1 MCSDSIYGSIGQS
14 VSTQARGTTIMHQ
27 VLLSYLS
34 WVLSMALCDPK
45 CPRWAT
51 PGQMLPLRSRDR
63 EKKKEGQ
70 IGKHDVLLTDPNQ
83 IVFVVSLLGSP
94 PWLHLLA
101 RTLTT
106 LVSQQKAR
114 ASGGQLTIPLSA
126 TKGVQ
131 ERSTITWW

>member
-1 MCSDSIYGSIGQS
+1 
-14 VSTQARGTTIMHQ
+14 
-27 VLLSYLS
+27 
-34 WVLSMALCDPK
+34 
-45 CPRWAT
+45 
-51 PGQMLPLRSRDR
+51 MLPLRSRDR

-106 LVSQQKAR
+106 LVSQAESEGERWSIDNTTERHQ
-114 ASGGQLTIPLSA
+114 
-126 TKGVQ
+126 
-131 ERSTITWW
+131 RSTGALNDYLVVMSTVFSCRRVKFGEVGREQSDRQASLERRHWQQQHAAISQF